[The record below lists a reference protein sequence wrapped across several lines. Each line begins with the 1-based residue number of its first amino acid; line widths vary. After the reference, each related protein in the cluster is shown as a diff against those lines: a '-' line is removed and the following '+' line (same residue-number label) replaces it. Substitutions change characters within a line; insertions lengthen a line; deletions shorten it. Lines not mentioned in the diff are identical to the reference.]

1 MTVAEFFKKTFSRV
15 LIGNCLGVVAAS
27 VALVFATLLL
37 INLYTHHGKEVEVPD
52 ICGINETVAKK
63 KLKAAGLK
71 MEVVDTG
78 YVDRA
83 APYTVLEQSIRPG
96 ERVKPGRIVKITV
109 NANGPRLIALP
120 DVADNSSRREA
131 EDRLKVLG
139 FKLGATE
146 YVIGDPDWVLGI
158 KVNGRSVQAG
168 TKVSVNTPV
177 TLVVGAGGIE
187 DEYNGNDSLDY
198 ILNAPEE
205 EDGEIIEGE
214 AGSAPARQ
222 DNPAGFSTTKER
234 KDLDVDNL
242 KDKHS
247 KLSR

>member
-27 VALVFATLLL
+27 IALVFATLLL
-37 INLYTHHGKEVEVPD
+37 IDLYTNHGKEVEVPD

-63 KLKAAGLK
+63 KLKAVGLK

-83 APYTVLEQSIRPG
+83 APYIVLEQSIRPG
-96 ERVKPGRIVKITV
+96 EKVKPGRIVKITV

-131 EDRLKVLG
+131 EDKLKVLG

-146 YVIGDPDWVLGI
+146 YVMGDPDWVLGI

-168 TKVSVNTPV
+168 TKVSVNTPI

-205 EDGEIIEGE
+205 EEEDFIESE
-214 AGSAPARQ
+214 AENVPIRQ
-222 DNPAGFSTTKER
+222 DNPARVSTNTEGA
-234 KDLDVDNL
+234 DLDIDNL
-242 KDKHS
+242 K
-247 KLSR
+247 